1 MGKKLL
7 MLLGAFLVIY
17 LLNFS
22 IPRLMP
28 GDPLTTPPGP
38 PGTMWTPPTRRS
50 RRSCCGPT
58 TAWTSPFSTVGG
70 YHCGQPPR
78 GLRPEYPL

>member
-28 GDPLTTPPGP
+28 GDPFDYTSGAAGDDVDAAYSEEQKELLRQFDGTVSKNVTPKRKG
-38 PGTMWTPPTRRS
+38 
-50 RRSCCGPT
+50 
-58 TAWTSPFSTVGG
+58 F
-70 YHCGQPPR
+70 QDI
-78 GLRPEYPL
+78 LNDFFK

>member
-28 GDPLTTPPGP
+28 GDPFDYTSGAAGDDVDAAYSEEQKELL
-38 PGTMWTPPTRRS
+38 R
-50 RRSCCGPT
+50 PT
-58 TAWTSPFSTVGG
+58 TAWTSPFFHS
-70 YHCGQPPR
+70 
-78 GLRPEYPL
+78 

>member
-28 GDPLTTPPGP
+28 GDPFDYTSGAA
-38 PGTMWTPPTRRS
+38 GDDVDAATRRS

-58 TAWTSPFSTVGG
+58 TAWTSPFFHS
-70 YHCGQPPR
+70 
-78 GLRPEYPL
+78 

>member
-22 IPRLMP
+22 KIGRA
-28 GDPLTTPPGP
+28 
-38 PGTMWTPPTRRS
+38 
-50 RRSCCGPT
+50 SCRER
-58 TAWTSPFSTVGG
+58 V
-70 YHCGQPPR
+70 
-78 GLRPEYPL
+78 

>member
-28 GDPLTTPPGP
+28 GDPFDYT
-38 PGTMWTPPTRRS
+38 
-50 RRSCCGPT
+50 SCLLY
-58 TAWTSPFSTVGG
+58 TSPS
-70 YHCGQPPR
+70 PR
-78 GLRPEYPL
+78 DS

>member
-28 GDPLTTPPGP
+28 GDPFDY
-38 PGTMWTPPTRRS
+38 
-50 RRSCCGPT
+50 
-58 TAWTSPFSTVGG
+58 TSGAAGDDVDAAYSEEQIGRAHV
-70 YHCGQPPR
+70 
-78 GLRPEYPL
+78 

>member
-22 IPRLMP
+22 IPRLMA
-28 GDPLTTPPGP
+28 GRPL
-38 PGTMWTPPTRRS
+38 
-50 RRSCCGPT
+50 
-58 TAWTSPFSTVGG
+58 
-70 YHCGQPPR
+70 
-78 GLRPEYPL
+78 

>member
-7 MLLGAFLVIY
+7 MLLGAFLVIS

-28 GDPLTTPPGP
+28 GYPFDYTSGAA
-38 PGTMWTPPTRRS
+38 GS

-58 TAWTSPFSTVGG
+58 TAWTSPFFHS
-70 YHCGQPPR
+70 
-78 GLRPEYPL
+78 

>member
-28 GDPLTTPPGP
+28 A
-38 PGTMWTPPTRRS
+38 R
-50 RRSCCGPT
+50 
-58 TAWTSPFSTVGG
+58 
-70 YHCGQPPR
+70 
-78 GLRPEYPL
+78 

>member
-28 GDPLTTPPGP
+28 GDPFDYTSGAAGDDVDAAYSEAAGLLRPGQ
-38 PGTMWTPPTRRS
+38 
-50 RRSCCGPT
+50 
-58 TAWTSPFSTVGG
+58 ALFSTVEG

>member
-28 GDPLTTPPGP
+28 GD
-38 PGTMWTPPTRRS
+38 
-50 RRSCCGPT
+50 GPT
-58 TAWTSPFSTVGG
+58 TAWTSPFFHS
-70 YHCGQPPR
+70 
-78 GLRPEYPL
+78 

>member
-28 GDPLTTPPGP
+28 GDPFDL
-38 PGTMWTPPTRRS
+38 S
-50 RRSCCGPT
+50 LI
-58 TAWTSPFSTVGG
+58 
-70 YHCGQPPR
+70 HI
-78 GLRPEYPL
+78 

>member
-28 GDPLTTPPGP
+28 GDPFDYTL
-38 PGTMWTPPTRRS
+38 S
-50 RRSCCGPT
+50 LI
-58 TAWTSPFSTVGG
+58 
-70 YHCGQPPR
+70 HI
-78 GLRPEYPL
+78 

>member
-7 MLLGAFLVIY
+7 MLQGAFLFIY

-28 GDPLTTPPGP
+28 SDPFDYTSGAARSLKPPLTP
-38 PGTMWTPPTRRS
+38 RS

-58 TAWTSPFSTVGG
+58 TAWTSPFFHS
-70 YHCGQPPR
+70 
-78 GLRPEYPL
+78 